1 MSLPW
6 IEPVTLAGEHV
17 RLEPAD
23 DRHVAGLVEAGS
35 DPVVWAHLPWPQPRD
50 EAAMRSLLEA
60 ERRVAL
66 PFAQVE
72 VASGR
77 AIGITTYRDV
87 DERNRTLE
95 VGGTWIGRPWWRS
108 AINTEAKLLFLGHA
122 FDVLGANRVAIK
134 TDIRNERSQAAIA
147 RLGAVREGVLRR
159 HMIRPDGSLRDTVLF
174 SVIAEEWP
182 AVRDHLRARLTAHA
196 VTSATSQR

>member
-1 MSLPW
+1 MAA
-6 IEPVTLAGEHV
+6 VAAARHGGRAG
-17 RLEPAD
+17 R
-23 DRHVAGLVEAGS
+23 
-35 DPVVWAHLPWPQPRD
+35 DPEVWEHLPWAQPRD
-50 EAAMRSLLEA
+50 VEAMRALLDA

-95 VGGTWIGRPWWRS
+95 VGGTWLGRPWWRS
-108 AINTEAKLLFLGHA
+108 AVNTEAKLLFLGHA
-122 FDVLGANRVAIK
+122 FEVLRANRVALK

-147 RLGAVREGVLRR
+147 RLGAVREGVLR
-159 HMIRPDGSLRDTVLF
+159 HQMIRPDGSLRDTVMF
-174 SVIAEEWP
+174 SVLPEEWP
-182 AVRDHLRARLTAHA
+182 RVREHLRARLAAHG
-196 VTSATSQR
+196 VTSPT